1 MGRGRW
7 AGNNG
12 QVRAEVADEL
22 LEFVRKGELW
32 EPQALRALI
41 TILESEGSER
51 GDSNCVLLA
60 KPLTSLLTRLEIGP
74 VSPRFSDDIE
84 GILYPRL
91 WKVMEAV
98 WDSLP
103 ESEIRTRVEVLNR
116 RLARRF
122 VDEETEAVES

>member
-1 MGRGRW
+1 MRT
-7 AGNNG
+7 
-12 QVRAEVADEL
+12 EVADEL

-32 EPQALRALI
+32 EPQALRVIIAS
-41 TILESEGSER
+41 LESEGSER
-51 GDSNCVLLA
+51 DDSNCVLLA

-98 WDSLP
+98 WDGLP

-122 VDEETEAVES
+122 VDEDTQVAES